1 MLYDCS
7 VAFFGHKQNGGRGLH
22 SCEDE
27 RFFFFALHVEPSS
40 LRFSFSQGQF
50 LGEEQSFMSPQR
62 RKREKKRCS
71 CSCMEAFQAD
81 VSITGTGEGGGCT
94 HVMHGR
100 SRMTI

>member
-1 MLYDCS
+1 M
-7 VAFFGHKQNGGRGLH
+7 AAGGFIAVRTNV
-22 SCEDE
+22 
-27 RFFFFALHVEPSS
+27 FFFLLYMWSLAVCASRFLKVSCWVKNRALCLP
-40 LRFSFSQGQF
+40 
-50 LGEEQSFMSPQR
+50 
-62 RKREKKRCS
+62 REGKEKKKRCS